1 MNLDQIES
9 FETERERLNELVM
22 KNAGKVTKRFHNL
35 DWNAYRDGALPTKTK
50 ELLGLTASLVLRCD
64 DCILYHLLQ
73 LRKLGITAAELEEA
87 LSVGLIVGGSITIP
101 HIRRVWDSWEML
113 EANPEAVSDA
123 GESE

>member
-35 DWNAYRDGALPTKTK
+35 DWNTYQDGALPTKTK

-101 HIRRVWDSWEML
+101 HIRRVWDSWEEL
-113 EANPEAVSDA
+113 EADPDAVSGT